1 MLSYLVTGGKT
12 MQYEFVLNKTIG
24 YIEEQ
29 LHETLEIESIIKYA
43 GFSKY
48 HFHRIFKARI
58 GMSVSDYVR
67 MRRLA
72 RSSTMLLYTNKSIID
87 IALLHHFESQEA
99 FTRAFKKYYQLP
111 PGQYRKLMS
120 VVLKNKEES
129 YMNRPIKGWFL
140 SGSDPFNYE
149 MGIDREV
156 VHQGK
161 ASGYLKSKTV
171 IEADQFATMMQ
182 QFNAENYLKKRI
194 RLSGFI
200 KTKDVEWFSSMWMR
214 VDNSSGDIIQFDNMC
229 NRPIKG
235 TSNWNLYSI
244 VLDVP
249 AESSLISF
257 GIILSG
263 RGQIWVDQLT
273 FEEVDNSI
281 ISTNLE
287 LTPKILNKPTNLSFE
302 E

>member
-1 MLSYLVTGGKT
+1 MLH
-12 MQYEFVLNKTIG
+12 EFVLNKTID
-24 YIEEQ
+24 YIEEH
-29 LHETLEIESIIKYA
+29 LHETLEIESIIKHV

-48 HFHRIFKARI
+48 HFHRIFKAAI
-58 GMSVSDYVR
+58 GRSISEYIR

-72 RSSTMLLYTNKSIID
+72 RASSMLLYTNDTIMD
-87 IALLHHFESQEA
+87 IALQHHFESQEA

-129 YMNRPIKGWFL
+129 YMERPIKGWIL

-149 MGIDREV
+149 MGVDREI

-171 IEADQFATMMQ
+171 IEAEHFATMMQ
-182 QFNAENYLKKRI
+182 QFNAGSYLNKRI
-194 RLSGFI
+194 RLSGFL
-200 KTKDVEWFSSMWMR
+200 KTKDVDSFSSMWMR
-214 VDNSSGDIIQFDNMC
+214 VDNANGDIIQFDNMS

-235 TSNWNLYSI
+235 TLNWNLYSI

-249 AESSLISF
+249 RESVLISF

-273 FEEVDNSI
+273 FEEVDISI
-281 ISTNLE
+281 GSTNLE
-287 LTPKILNKPTNLSFE
+287 MASEILSEPINLSFE